1 MVLIFNNVVPLRIYK
16 GHHKYKK
23 HREVVF
29 LFMIFAGGEP
39 RVRTEGFGICV
50 ANDNLPQKNH
60 LTASNYTRK
69 IHPSKIVNY

>member
-1 MVLIFNNVVPLRIYK
+1 MAVIIEDREDTFDMVLIFNNVVPLRLYK

-50 ANDNLPQKNH
+50 ANANLPQ
-60 LTASNYTRK
+60 RK
-69 IHPSKIVNY
+69 YQG